1 MSADAVRDR
10 RPRVL
15 FLTWRD
21 RSHPEGGGSEM
32 FVERMAQAMS
42 DAGWEATV
50 LCAAFPGGARE
61 EQLGSVR
68 LVRRGGRYSVYLRA
82 AMHVLRR
89 RDRYDAVVDV
99 QNGVP
104 FWTPLLTSAPVI
116 VLVHHVHKEQWP
128 VVFGPARARLGWW
141 LESRVAPVVYR
152 RSRYVTVSE
161 ATRSELAGLGVDPA
175 QVQVIYAGNDLPG
188 ELDVGRGEGG
198 HEQPS
203 VVTLG
208 RLVPHKRVELAIDT
222 LASLRQRF
230 PTLTLDV
237 VGSGYWQDALR
248 EHARRLGVAGAVRFR
263 GFVDDATKHRL
274 LAAASVNLMPSLKE
288 GWGLAVVEAAAQ
300 GKPTVAFRA
309 AGGTAES
316 VVHGETGLLA
326 DDPAQFT
333 EHVALLLGDPDL
345 RDRMGAAARR
355 RARQFTWAATGER
368 FCVVVESA
376 GSPAPAGASGPP
388 AVPAAASDARRPS

>member
-1 MSADAVRDR
+1 MSADPVQGR

-15 FLTWRD
+15 FLAWRD
-21 RSHPEGGGSEM
+21 RSHPEGGGSET

-42 DAGWEATV
+42 DGGWDATV
-50 LCAAFPGGARE
+50 LCAAYPGAARE

-68 LVRRGGRYSVYLRA
+68 FVRRGGRYSVYLRA
-82 AMHVLRR
+82 ALHVLGR
-89 RDRYDAVVDV
+89 RDRYDAIVDV

-104 FWTPLLTSAPVI
+104 FWTPLLTGAPVI

-175 QVQVIYAGNDLPG
+175 HVQVIYAGNDLPH
-188 ELDVGRGEGG
+188 ELDVGGGEGR
-198 HEQPS
+198 HEPPS
-203 VVTLG
+203 VVILG
-208 RLVPHKRVELAIDT
+208 RLVPHKRVDFAIDT
-222 LASLRQRF
+222 LASLRERF

-248 EHARRLGVAGAVRFR
+248 DHARRLGVAGAVRFR
-263 GFVDDATKHRL
+263 GFVGEATKHRL
-274 LAAASVNLMPSLKE
+274 LAEASVNLMPSLKE

-300 GKPTVAFRA
+300 GTPSVAFRA

-333 EHVALLLGDPDL
+333 EHVALLLGDPAL
-345 RDRMGAAARR
+345 RDEMGAAARR
-355 RARQFTWAATGER
+355 HARRFTWTATGEQFR
-368 FCVVVESA
+368 VVVESA
-376 GSPAPAGASGPP
+376 RSPAPAGSNAPP
-388 AVPAAASDARRPS
+388 AKPAAASDAQRPS